1 MSKATA
7 AICSGLAMICSACVT
22 EPALQSQESSG
33 KAQGSTREQVE
44 RSLGEIERGMSL
56 RTWDRVQKF
65 FSRDYYG
72 GMSELRN
79 SIEDNWRNE
88 RNVNLQ
94 FLVNRLN
101 EQDSLVNAQVRWNKS
116 YVDNTGTPRKKSGV
130 TEFVLKPQ
138 GGSYQIL
145 KMSGD
150 RPF

>member
-1 MSKATA
+1 MNKAIA
-7 AICSGLAMICSACVT
+7 AICSGLTLICTACASS
-22 EPALQSQESSG
+22 PAKSPQENSDI
-33 KAQGSTREQVE
+33 AQGSTRDRVE
-44 RSLGEIERGMSL
+44 RSLSEIERGMSL

-94 FLVNRLN
+94 FLVNRIN
-101 EQDSLVNAQVRWNKS
+101 EQDGLVNAQVRWNKS
-116 YVDNTGTPRKKSGV
+116 YVDNTGAPRKKSGI

-145 KMSGD
+145 KMGGD

>member
-1 MSKATA
+1 MSCAACATQPGTQSA
-7 AICSGLAMICSACVT
+7 A
-22 EPALQSQESSG
+22 
-33 KAQGSTREQVE
+33 STSTDTTRGRVE
-44 RSLGEIERGMSL
+44 RSLSEIERGLSL

-88 RNVNLQ
+88 RQVQLQ

-101 EQDSLVNAQVRWNKS
+101 EQDGLINAQVRWNKS
-116 YVDNTGTPRKKSGV
+116 YVDNAGSPHKKSGLA
-130 TEFVLKPQ
+130 EFVLKPE
-138 GGSYQIL
+138 GSSYQIL
-145 KMSGD
+145 KVGGD

>member
-1 MSKATA
+1 MNRLA
-7 AICSGLAMICSACVT
+7 AVVSGGLALICTACGNAPTASGAEPVT
-22 EPALQSQESSG
+22 TSH
-33 KAQGSTREQVE
+33 STTRDQVE
-44 RSLGEIERGMSL
+44 RSLSEIERGMSL
-56 RTWDRVQKF
+56 RTWDRVQKYF
-65 FSRDYYG
+65 ARDYYG
-72 GMSELRN
+72 GMGELRN
-79 SIEDNWRNE
+79 SLEDNWRNE

-101 EQDSLVNAQVRWNKS
+101 EQDGLVNAQVRWNKS
-116 YVDNTGTPRKKSGV
+116 YVDNSGAPRKKSGV

>member
-7 AICSGLAMICSACVT
+7 SICGGLALICAACGAAPTMTSQDSAAV
-22 EPALQSQESSG
+22 SSG
-33 KAQGSTREQVE
+33 NTRERVE
-44 RSLGEIERGMSL
+44 RSLSEIERGMSL
-56 RTWDRVQKF
+56 RTWDRLQKF

-101 EQDSLVNAQVRWNKS
+101 EQDGLVNAQVRWNKS
-116 YVDNTGTPRKKSGV
+116 YVDNTGAPRKKSGIA
-130 TEFVLKPQ
+130 EFVLKPQ

-145 KMSGD
+145 KMGGD

>member
-1 MSKATA
+1 MVKVRA
-7 AICSGLAMICSACVT
+7 AICGMLASLCVACTTLTGPQPASTSAET
-22 EPALQSQESSG
+22 SS
-33 KAQGSTREQVE
+33 STRERVE
-44 RSLGEIERGMSL
+44 RSLSDIERGMSL

-72 GMSELRN
+72 GVSELRN

-88 RNVNLQ
+88 RQVQLQ

-101 EQDSLVNAQVRWNKS
+101 EQDGLINAQVRWNKS
-116 YVDNTGTPRKKSGV
+116 YVDSTGSPRKKSGIA
-130 TEFVLKPQ
+130 EFVLRPD

-145 KMSGD
+145 KMGGD

>member
-1 MSKATA
+1 MNKATA
-7 AICSGLAMICSACVT
+7 AICSGLALMCSACASAPAKSPQENSGVT
-22 EPALQSQESSG
+22 
-33 KAQGSTREQVE
+33 QGSTRDRVE
-44 RSLGEIERGMSL
+44 RSLNEIERGMSL

-88 RNVNLQ
+88 RQVQLQ

-101 EQDSLVNAQVRWNKS
+101 EQDGLINAQVRWNKS
-116 YVDNTGTPRKKSGV
+116 YVDNSGAPRKKSGV
-130 TEFVLKPQ
+130 AEFVLKPED
-138 GGSYQIL
+138 GSYQIL
-145 KMSGD
+145 KMGGD

>member
-1 MSKATA
+1 MRKFKAATLGSLALACA
-7 AICSGLAMICSACVT
+7 ACGGTQATSPREDAA
-22 EPALQSQESSG
+22 A
-33 KAQGSTREQVE
+33 AQGSTRDRVE
-44 RSLGEIERGMSL
+44 RSLSEIERGMSL

-101 EQDSLVNAQVRWNKS
+101 EQDGLVNAQVRWNKS
-116 YVDNTGTPRKKSGV
+116 YVDNTGAPRKKSGIA
-130 TEFVLKPQ
+130 EFVLKPQ

-145 KMSGD
+145 KMGGD